1 MDISTPPT
9 RIIHTVSGLNRE
21 VSTLLESQYPALWVE
36 GEVSNLSRPSS
47 GHLYFSLKDA
57 KAQIRCALF
66 QHRAL
71 LFRDC
76 PRNGQQVLLRGRISL
91 YAPRGDFQIIV
102 DYVEE
107 AGAGALRRAFDQLRA
122 RLEQE
127 GLFALERK
135 KIPPRFPRRI
145 GVITSPTG
153 AALRDVL
160 SVLRRRLPSLPVL
173 VYPIP
178 VQGQDAATQITRTL
192 HLASQRQECD
202 VLLLVRGGG
211 SLEDLQAFNEESV
224 ARAIAS
230 CTIPLITGIGHETD
244 VTIADF
250 AADLRAPT
258 PTAAAELASPDRQEW
273 LRTIRLLAGRLERAL
288 WHRLNECDQ
297 RLNPLLKRLVRRQPR
312 RGLHDR
318 TQRLDELD
326 QRLQR
331 ALSRRL
337 DQERRRLTGLHT
349 RLWAR
354 IPAARLPL
362 MHRQLQTLTR
372 HLRTALVRRL
382 QIADQRLHSLSDA
395 LHALSPLATL
405 KRGYAILR
413 RESDQ
418 TVIRH
423 TDQLQIGDTVEAL
436 LSSGRLYCAI
446 TAIDDQPQTAA
457 SKIDSEENS

>member
-1 MDISTPPT
+1 MDISIPP

-21 VSTLLESQYPALWVE
+21 VSTLLESQYPSLWVE
-36 GEVSNLSRPSS
+36 GEVSNLSRPTS

-107 AGAGALRRAFDQLRA
+107 AGAGALRRAFDQLRL

-127 GLFALERK
+127 GLFAPEHK
-135 KIPPRFPRRI
+135 KIPPRFPQRI

-160 SVLRRRLPSLPVL
+160 SVLRRRLPTLPVL

-224 ARAIAS
+224 ARAIAN

-273 LRTIRLLAGRLERAL
+273 LRTIRLLADRLERVL
-288 WHRLNECDQ
+288 WHRLNERHQ
-297 RLNPLLKRLVRRQPR
+297 RLNPLLERLARRQPR
-312 RGLHDR
+312 RGLQDR

-331 ALSRRL
+331 TLSRRL
-337 DQERRRLTGLHT
+337 EHEQQRLIGLNT

-354 IPAARLPL
+354 IPAARLPAA
-362 MHRQLQTLTR
+362 HQQLQTLTR
-372 HLRTALVRRL
+372 RLRTALVRHL
-382 QIADQRLHSLSDA
+382 QVADQRLHSLSDA
-395 LHALSPLATL
+395 LHTLSPLATL

-413 RESDQ
+413 REPDQ
-418 TVIRH
+418 IVIRRA
-423 TDQLQIGDTVEAL
+423 DQLQIGDTVEAL
-436 LSSGRLYCAI
+436 LGSGRLYCAI
-446 TAIDDQPQTAA
+446 TAIEDQPQVADSETC
-457 SKIDSEENS
+457 SEENP